1 MSKPHSAALRFSA
14 TKTPLLHAQI
24 PEPTI
29 ALWNWLSPV
38 NEARKMVYPRWR
50 RGSIIRAMQATQ
62 KRLQTDETKIKL
74 LREIQLGATQT
85 IDKHFRSRVQHLTQY
100 GRAESVYALIL
111 AAYSA
116 LSQYSAMEQAEINF
130 DILLNIARGDI
141 HTTCTVPMYAKRS
154 NIHSLDLD
162 RMASIQ
168 DAAALII
175 RRHFT
180 GPIIGCTEAAA
191 GYALILL
198 AYRLLCADL
207 PSDQAEATFRKLA
220 PFARQ
225 FVRAARARKPTLH

>member
-1 MSKPHSAALRFSA
+1 
-14 TKTPLLHAQI
+14 
-24 PEPTI
+24 
-29 ALWNWLSPV
+29 
-38 NEARKMVYPRWR
+38 
-50 RGSIIRAMQATQ
+50 MQAPQ
-62 KRLQTDETKIKL
+62 KRLRIDETKIKL
-74 LREIQLGATQT
+74 LREIQLGATRT
-85 IDKHFRSRVQHLTQY
+85 IEKHFRSRVQHLTQY

-116 LSQYSAMEQAEINF
+116 LSQYSTMEQAETNF

-141 HTTCTVPMYAKRS
+141 HTTCTVPMYAKGS

-168 DAAALII
+168 GTAALII
-175 RRHFT
+175 QKHFS
-180 GPIIGCTEAAA
+180 GPIIGCTEGEA

-198 AYRLLCADL
+198 AYRFLCADL

-225 FVRAARARKPTLH
+225 FVRAARARKPTIH